1 MREREGGKENER
13 ERERQG
19 SHGKEREREI
29 KDSRREGWRERK
41 SHECECKMH
50 VSQHFEYLSTRVQDV
65 CQTEQHLHV
74 IFKSDCL

>member
-41 SHECECKMH
+41 RVMS
-50 VSQHFEYLSTRVQDV
+50 VSVR
-65 CQTEQHLHV
+65 CM
-74 IFKSDCL
+74 